1 MKARGRLMK
10 LAFVVAAVIAAV
22 IVTRLIPHP
31 EQGTTVSS
39 VRPAVA
45 KSSTPSTTRATAS
58 PDTSHPSDAQW
69 QAVARS
75 FIGRYFNQK
84 GGRAPW
90 LKRLRPVVSQDL
102 WENLH
107 TVQLANLPTGTFD
120 GGEVLSRAEVGGT
133 MRFPLRGGEIG
144 GADVTVS
151 VTDEGSLRVTGFVPV
166 PLQEVP

>member
-1 MKARGRLMK
+1 MK
-10 LAFVVAAVIAAV
+10 LACIVVAVIAAV
-22 IVTRLIPHP
+22 IVTRLVSPP
-31 EQGTTVSS
+31 EQRTTVSS

-45 KSSTPSTTRATAS
+45 TSSSPSSTPATAS
-58 PDTSHPSDAQW
+58 QVTSDPTDEHW

-75 FIGRYFNQK
+75 FISRYGNEK
-84 GGRAPW
+84 GGRAAW
-90 LKRLRPVVSQDL
+90 LRRLRPVVSRNM

-107 TVQLANLPTGTFD
+107 TVRLVNLPTGTFD
-120 GGEVLSRAEVGGT
+120 VGEVLSSAEVGGT